1 MTALSILRL
10 VPFPGEIV
18 AGSITYMGRDL
29 LNLDREDMRHIRG
42 NDISLIFQDAGAALN
57 PVIPVGRQVE
67 EIMLEH
73 TDMSKRQARSLAVDL
88 LTQMGIPDAKQTL
101 ERYPFQLSGGMS
113 QRVMMAIGVALKPK
127 VLLADEPTSNL
138 DVTLQAE
145 MLHRLSE
152 LRRETRSAIMLI
164 THDLGIIAQMADEV
178 AVMYGGTVVEYS
190 DTKTLFREPLH
201 PYTWGLMQAVPRVDT
216 PTQRLMPM
224 RGAPPRMVDPPDQC
238 PFLERCPKATSECR
252 TSPAP
257 KLAPAAAGHEVACY
271 NHISHAVT
279 R

>member
-1 MTALSILRL
+1 MSETLLQIDGLHTHFKTKEGTVKAVNGVSLTLRADSVLGVVGESGAGKTMTALSILRL

-73 TDMSKRQARSLAVDL
+73 TDMSQRQARSLAIDL

-101 ERYPFQLSGGMS
+101 ERCPFQLSGGMS

-127 VLLADEPTSNL
+127 CFWRMSRRQTWTSRFKPKCCTGSPSFGEKPGPGYHADHPRPGNNRADGRRGRR
-138 DVTLQAE
+138 DV
-145 MLHRLSE
+145 
-152 LRRETRSAIMLI
+152 RRDSGRA
-164 THDLGIIAQMADEV
+164 
-178 AVMYGGTVVEYS
+178 
-190 DTKTLFREPLH
+190 F
-201 PYTWGLMQAVPRVDT
+201 
-216 PTQRLMPM
+216 
-224 RGAPPRMVDPPDQC
+224 
-238 PFLERCPKATSECR
+238 
-252 TSPAP
+252 
-257 KLAPAAAGHEVACY
+257 
-271 NHISHAVT
+271 
-279 R
+279 